1 MASAEK
7 GAALVWQRAHP
18 QAPRQMNATYVAT
31 AADSTATETYQSGA
45 AQPGSAGGIPGNFWP
60 SQSNGFYGRDNKP
73 DDGPVFSM
81 LAASTWA
88 LELSNSFDPPDTKG
102 PTFAGISSATP
113 SGITSV
119 TVGWTQATDDVSL
132 QANIWY
138 EIHFSTS
145 AGAVFSPK
153 RVVQGTGS
161 LLVDGLSAAT
171 TYYFRVRARDEA
183 GNYSSGASQA
193 VELSA
198 TTTADTAPTFAGI
211 ATATQLTKEVARLTW
226 VAATDDFDVA
236 GSLFYSVHVSTSP
249 ADPFTETYRTV
260 SGATLFDVKGLTA
273 GTTYYFKVRA
283 NDTQGNR
290 DTNVVE
296 LSVAMTNNPPTFVGI
311 SGVAR
316 VGYDT
321 LRLSWAAANDDY
333 DLAAE
338 IVYAIHVS
346 TTPLDPFAETY
357 RAPPGS
363 TIFDVGGLTIGT
375 TYYFKVRSIDV
386 DGNTDTNVVELS
398 GSCTDAAPTFA
409 GLTGISNPTTSSV
422 QISWAAAT
430 DDYTSAGNLIYAIH
444 VSTSPLAAFSARYLS
459 VPGATSFTTDDLPVG
474 TYYFRVKALDQK
486 GNYSTDGGVELSASS
501 TGGGGGSPDVTA
513 PVFAGLV
520 SASTGALSGE
530 VDLVWAAATD
540 NVTAQG
546 NIVYEVHYSS
556 NPGDPFSVRWVTA
569 PGATSVTISG
579 LFAATTYYFRVRAR
593 DEAGNVDANAV
604 ELSAV
609 SGFSAGDAPQ
619 IVNVVPVSGTTI
631 TATSTISFDVIDL
644 TNPIR
649 RVIVTVTHGSKANV
663 TEVIHDGTE
672 FKGAYQYVS
681 TIETI
686 PNGYR
691 YTLKRTGGWFSSPY
705 FEVFAIDTTGLES

>member
-18 QAPRQMNATYVAT
+18 QAPRQMAATFVAT
-31 AADSTATETYQSGA
+31 AADSTATEKYQSGA
-45 AQPGSAGGIPGNFWP
+45 AQPGSSGGTPGYMWP
-60 SQSNGFYGRDNKP
+60 SQSTGFYGRDNKP
-73 DDGPVFSM
+73 DDGLVFSM
-81 LAASTWA
+81 SAASTWA
-88 LELSNSFDPPDTKG
+88 LALSNSISTVDTTK
-102 PTFAGISSATP
+102 PTFAGISGATP
-113 SGITSV
+113 ASRTSV
-119 TVGWTQATDDVSL
+119 TVSWTQATDDVTA

-138 EIHFSTS
+138 EIHFATS
-145 AGAVFSPK
+145 AGAGFSPK

-161 LLVDGLSAAT
+161 LLVDGLSVGT

-183 GNYSSGASQA
+183 GNYSSSASQA

-198 TTTADTAPTFAGI
+198 TTTADTAPTFGGV
-211 ATATQLTKEVARLTW
+211 ATATQITKEVVRLTW
-226 VAATDDFDVA
+226 SAASDDFDA
-236 GSLFYSVHVSTSP
+236 ASSLFYSVHQSTSP
-249 ADPFTETYRTV
+249 AASFTEVYRTLPNV
-260 SGATLFDVKGLTA
+260 TLYDVKGLTA

-290 DTNVVE
+290 DANVVE
-296 LSVAMTNNPPTFVGI
+296 LSVTVTNNPPTFVGI
-311 SGVAR
+311 SGVTR

-338 IVYAIHVS
+338 IEYAIHVS
-346 TTPLDPFAETY
+346 TSPAASFSETY

-363 TIFDVGGLTIGT
+363 TTFDVGGLTIGT
-375 TYYFKVRSIDV
+375 TYYFKVRAIDI
-386 DGNTDTNVVELS
+386 DGNSDTNVVELS
-398 GSCTDAAPTFA
+398 GSCTDVAPTFA
-409 GLTGISNPTTSSV
+409 GLVSISNPTSNQV
-422 QISWAAAT
+422 QLTWLAGS
-430 DDYTSAGNLIYAIH
+430 DDITTVPDLVYAIH
-444 VSTSPLAAFSARYLS
+444 V
-459 VPGATSFTTDDLPVG
+459 ATSASQPFTEYCRTPPGDLSIVLDLVTAG
-474 TYYFRVKALDQK
+474 TYYFRARAVDQA
-486 GNYSTDGGVELSASS
+486 GNYSTDSGPELSASS
-501 TGGGGGSPDVTA
+501 TGGGSPDVTA
-513 PVFAGLV
+513 PTFAGLV
-520 SASTGALSGE
+520 SASTGVLSGT
-530 VDLVWAAATD
+530 VDLSWAAATD
-540 NVTAQG
+540 DTTAQG
-546 NIVYEVHYSS
+546 NIVYEVSYASS
-556 NPGDPFSVRWVTA
+556 PGQPFSVRWVTA

-609 SGFSAGDAPQ
+609 SGFNVGDAPQ

-649 RVIVTVTHGSKANV
+649 RVIITVTHGSKANV
-663 TEVIHDGTE
+663 TEVVHNGTE